1 MRQRE
6 TSCLRYASHCTS
18 CPTFQQ
24 PRAQPARDRCQPGAA
39 GTGVP
44 WCPTDCPQQGRL
56 DRDLTECSPLP
67 GFSLSQLVPCP
78 WPGEK
83 SHVQLI
89 VQHVRDAT
97 SSTRDWHEGRRWRQR
112 RKKKEKKKKKEGE
125 ERREKKSGEH
135 FRQEKKKVTA
145 QKRGNERI
153 VCIFLRPAPVVCILS
168 VCDGRLV
175 SLYETVPVSGPSV
188 CRWLWLGI

>member
-1 MRQRE
+1 MLQAGHIRAPCRLSTISPLPEDRKLVRKRE

-24 PRAQPARDRCQPGAA
+24 PWAQPARDRCQPGAT
-39 GTGVP
+39 GTGDP
-44 WCPTDCPQQGRL
+44 WCPTNCPQQRRL
-56 DRDLTECSPLP
+56 DGDLTECSPLP

-112 RKKKEKKKKKEGE
+112 SKRKKKKKEGE
-125 ERREKKSGEH
+125 ERSG
-135 FRQEKKKVTA
+135 KKV
-145 QKRGNERI
+145 GN
-153 VCIFLRPAPVVCILS
+153 IFARS
-168 VCDGRLV
+168 RKNNG
-175 SLYETVPVSGPSV
+175 TKT
-188 CRWLWLGI
+188 WK